1 MGKMT
6 FLDDLARLD
15 ASTIPADNVSKANEM
30 AKGLSVASAKKVS
43 SAASEL
49 LTWVRN
55 GSLIFYVNHLGTI
68 KFCDIYP
75 I

>member
-15 ASTIPADNVSKANEM
+15 ASTLPADNVSKANEM

-43 SAASEL
+43 CAASEL

-55 GSLIFYVNHLGTI
+55 GSLIFYMNHLGTI
-68 KFCDIYP
+68 Y
-75 I
+75 